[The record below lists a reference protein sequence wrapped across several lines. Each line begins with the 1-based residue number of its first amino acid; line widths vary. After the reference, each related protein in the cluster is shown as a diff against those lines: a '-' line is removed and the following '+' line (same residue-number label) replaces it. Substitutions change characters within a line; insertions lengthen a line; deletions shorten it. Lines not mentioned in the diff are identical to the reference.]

1 MTFGQRLKRYRKEAG
16 LTQLELAE
24 AIGVS
29 MQAISKWETDVGM
42 PDISQIVPL
51 SRELSVSSDILL
63 GIAKGDENTEF
74 EEIRAKCYEIE
85 GTPISCNWPPKAE
98 DTQRA
103 FDLMYEYFSSHPND
117 VRAAQFL
124 LDRAEYK
131 WGEINISS
139 DTESGLKEC
148 ERFANC
154 FFRYCK
160 DEDTVNNARYNIA
173 SIYAFTGR
181 KEKTHEVLEQMPF
194 LLGDNRYWAAEI
206 LEKAGEREEAE
217 KLCRESFTISAR
229 FVSRCIRFMA
239 QMPERTLAE
248 KVEFNEYML
257 RMINAFLTG
266 GDYMPHRQIYQKMA
280 LTTGLIKEN
289 LRLGKTERAIE
300 CFRETLETAEKYL
313 SFIEGG
319 SKGTHLMLFD
329 DGLDRVYGSPNDM
342 SKRVEMVVE
351 CLRRAV
357 YYGEHMKEAQGN
369 ETIAGY
375 THKAREIMETYI

>member
-1 MTFGQRLKRYRKEAG
+1 MTFGQRLKKYRKEAK

-29 MQAISKWETDVGM
+29 MQAVSKWETDIGM

-51 SRELSVSSDILL
+51 SCELAVSSDALL
-63 GIAKGDENTEF
+63 GIAREDENAEF
-74 EEIRAKCYEIE
+74 GAVRAKCYEIE
-85 GTPISCNWPPKAE
+85 GNPISCNWPPKAE

-103 FDLMYEYFSSHPND
+103 FDLMYEYFSTHPND
-117 VRAAQFL
+117 VRAARFL
-124 LDRAEYK
+124 LDRAECK
-131 WGEINISS
+131 WGEINISH
-139 DTESGLKEC
+139 DAESALKEC

-154 FFRYCK
+154 IFRHCK
-160 DEDTVNNARYNIA
+160 DEDTLNETRYNIA

-181 KEKTHEVLEQMPF
+181 TEKTREVLEQMPF

-206 LEKAGEREEAE
+206 LEKAGECEEAE
-217 KLCRESFTISAR
+217 RLCRESFSISAR
-229 FVSRCIRFMA
+229 FMSRCIRLMA
-239 QMPERTLAE
+239 QMQGRTLAE
-248 KVEFNEYML
+248 KVEYNEYML

-280 LTTGLIKEN
+280 LVTGLIKEN

-300 CFRETLETAEKYL
+300 CFHETLETAEKYL
-313 SFIEGG
+313 DFLENG
-319 SKGTHLMLFD
+319 SKGTCLLLLD
-329 DGLDRVYGSPNDM
+329 DGLDRVDGSPNDM
-342 SKRVEMVVE
+342 GKRIEMVVE

-369 ETIAGY
+369 ETIAEY
-375 THKAREIMETYI
+375 TRKAQEIRERYI

>member
-1 MTFGQRLKRYRKEAG
+1 MTFGQRLKKYRKEAG

-51 SRELSVSSDILL
+51 SHELSVSSDILL
-63 GIAKGDENTEF
+63 GIAKEDENTEF
-74 EEIRAKCYEIE
+74 EAIRAKCYEIE
-85 GTPISCNWPPKAE
+85 GTPISCNWPPKAQ

-117 VRAAQFL
+117 VRAARFL
-124 LDRAEYK
+124 LDRAECK
-131 WGEINISS
+131 WEQISVAS
-139 DTESGLKEC
+139 DAESAIKEC

-154 FFRYCK
+154 IFRHCK
-160 DEDTVNNARYNIA
+160 DEDIINETRYNIA

-181 KEKTHEVLEQMPF
+181 KEKTYEVLNQMPF

-217 KLCRESFTISAR
+217 RLCRESFTISAR
-229 FVSRCIRFMA
+229 FISRCIRLMA
-239 QMPERTLAE
+239 QMQGRTLAE

-266 GDYMPHRQIYQKMA
+266 GDYMPHRQIFQKMS
-280 LTTGLIKEN
+280 LVTGLIKEN

-313 SFIEGG
+313 DFLVGG
-319 SKGTHLMLFD
+319 SKGTSLLLLD
-329 DGLDRVYGSPNDM
+329 DGLDRVDDSPEDI
-342 SKRVEMVVE
+342 SKRVGMVVE

-357 YYGEHMKEAQGN
+357 YYGEHMKEAQGD
-369 ETIAGY
+369 ETIAEY
-375 THKAREIMETYI
+375 TRKAQEIRERYI